1 MIKKF
6 EGSPTTTHTVL
17 CIEILQLTR
26 NTIMKYLIL
35 LAAFFVSVDVSAQ
48 DATVLAEPHHIVV
61 DSKDNVFVTRKYGLM
76 KIAPNGTI
84 ANLSKQG
91 PVIGGMDRAWH
102 DLIIDSKDNMYAH
115 DGKEIYKIVVSADNI
130 VTLTRFAGQQWSYK
144 LEDGPLAT
152 AGINSIG
159 LMAIDKNDNLYFTD
173 SADKIKDTIGTN
185 FVTDNFN
192 LSEAARKVEKK
203 NRKAFN
209 VIRKISPDGSVSTL
223 KTPDG
228 KFILPN
234 QISGMA
240 IDLQGNI
247 IFGSYSFGRFV
258 GKIDLATGAITL
270 VAGQPYKR
278 EWCPIYTPGPIATAE
293 FVEPENIIVNKKG
306 EILVAD
312 QRINRI
318 IKIADGRM
326 STLAGGNIID
336 DCSGNIAGSSENGN
350 RDGRALTALFGSPKG
365 MAYDSKGNLYLA
377 DTANHSIR
385 KLSPDGMVSTFAK

>member
-1 MIKKF
+1 
-6 EGSPTTTHTVL
+6 
-17 CIEILQLTR
+17 
-26 NTIMKYLIL
+26 MKYLFL
-35 LAAFFVSVDVSAQ
+35 LAAMVFSINVSAQ
-48 DATVLAEPHHIVV
+48 DATVLSEPHHIVV
-61 DSKDNVFVTRKYGLM
+61 DSKDNVFVTRKYGLV

-84 ANLSKQG
+84 TNLSKQG
-91 PVIGGMDRAWH
+91 PVIGGMDRAWY
-102 DLIIDSKDNMYAH
+102 DLIIDSKDNLYAH
-115 DGKEIYKIVVSADNI
+115 DGKVIYKIVVSADNI
-130 VTLTRFAGQQWSYK
+130 VTLKKFAGQDYSYK

-152 AGINSIG
+152 AGFNAIG
-159 LMAIDKNDNLYFTD
+159 LMTIDKNDNIYLTD

-185 FVTDNFN
+185 SVTDNFN
-192 LSEAARKVEKK
+192 LSDAARKIERK
-203 NRKAFN
+203 NRKAFS
-209 VIRKISPDGSVSTL
+209 VIRKISSNGIVSTL

-240 IDLQGNI
+240 IDPQGNI

-278 EWCPIYTPGPIATAE
+278 EWCPIYTQGPIATAE

-350 RDGRALTALFGSPKG
+350 RDGKALSALFGSPKG
-365 MAYDSKGNLYLA
+365 MAYDSKGNLFIA
-377 DTANHSIR
+377 DTANHCIR
-385 KLSPDGMVSTFAK
+385 KLSPEGMVTTFAK

>member
-1 MIKKF
+1 
-6 EGSPTTTHTVL
+6 
-17 CIEILQLTR
+17 
-26 NTIMKYLIL
+26 MKYLVL
-35 LAAFFVSVDVSAQ
+35 FAAFFVSVNVSAQ
-48 DATVLAEPHHIVV
+48 DATVLAEPQHIVV
-61 DSKDNVFVTRKYGLM
+61 DSKDNVFVTRKYGLV
-76 KIAPNGTI
+76 KISPNGTI
-84 ANLSKQG
+84 TDLSKQG
-91 PVIGGMDRAWH
+91 PVIGGMDRVWY
-102 DLIIDSKDNMYAH
+102 DLIIDSKDNKSAH
-115 DGKEIYKIVVSADNI
+115 TGKEIYKIVVSADNI

-159 LMAIDKNDNLYFTD
+159 LMAIYKNDSIYFTD

-192 LSEAARKVEKK
+192 LSEPARKVEKK

-209 VIRKISPDGSVSTL
+209 VIRKISTDGIVSTL

-258 GKIDLATGAITL
+258 AKIDVATGAITL

-278 EWCPIYTPGPIATAE
+278 EWCPVYTQGPIATAE
-293 FVEPENIIVNKKG
+293 FVEPETMIVNKKG
-306 EILVAD
+306 EILFTD
-312 QRINRI
+312 QRINRV
-318 IKIADGRM
+318 IKIADGRA

-336 DCSGNIAGSSENGN
+336 PCSANIAGRSQEGN
-350 RDGRALTALFGSPKG
+350 RDGKALTALFFGAKG
-365 MAYDSKGNLYLA
+365 MAYDSKGNLYIT
-377 DTANHSIR
+377 DTGNHAIR
-385 KLSPDGMVSTFAK
+385 KLSPEGTVSTFAK